1 MGAGAVLA
9 LLLIVVGALLG
20 SGGLVL
26 AGVLTAL
33 VIAVQSVWSRFG
45 LRSLEYERHLS
56 ATRVPWGERVELDLV
71 VRNAKALPLPW
82 LQIDDLVTHGADI
95 ADRHLTESAQRGVD
109 VLRGTWSVGW
119 FERVTRRFQIVGSRR
134 GTYRFTAAELRVA
147 DLFARTTR
155 SEERPLR
162 TTYRVIP
169 RIVSVRSALA
179 QSPSV
184 GATRAAKGLFEEP
197 SLFAGVRPYQPGDP
211 LRRIHWKATA
221 RVGRPV
227 SRRYDPG
234 REREVLI
241 ALDMQTM
248 SEAWW
253 MLNWD
258 DAVVEGLCIAALS
271 LARSFLLDGTAVGLA
286 VNAFSDRPQRTVYLP
301 PQRRARPGRGPSP
314 TCWRM
319 SAHIASVPFEGLLA
333 DVTRRAPRGL
343 FGHRPECPGSGRI
356 RPGPA
361 TPQRP
366 GISSRAT
373 PPSDR
378 TPASGPRGRGR
389 RACPAPPIVS
399 ILTGRLPM
407 RSNVSPDAVVAVL
420 APALWRLP
428 GSPCVYVTVE
438 SLAGSGPAAP
448 CPSSPS
454 PAPPWSGWASRG
466 PRGTTADRPTGP
478 RSP

>member
-9 LLLIVVGALLG
+9 LLLLVAGALLG
-20 SGGLVL
+20 AGGLVL
-26 AGVLTAL
+26 AGVVTGV
-33 VIAVQSVWSRFG
+33 VIAVQSVWSRYG

-56 ATRVPWGERVELDLV
+56 ADRVPWGERIELDLI

-95 ADRHLTESAQRGVD
+95 ADRNLTESAQRGVD

-134 GTYRFTAAELRVA
+134 GTYRFSAAEIRVA

-155 SEERPLR
+155 SEERPLA

-169 RIVSVRSALA
+169 RMLAVRSALA

-184 GATRAAKGLFEEP
+184 GATRVAKGLFEEP

-248 SEAWW
+248 TDAWW
-253 MLNWD
+253 KLNWD
-258 DAVVEGLCIAALS
+258 DDVVEGLCVAALS
-271 LARSFLLDGTAVGLA
+271 LARSFLSDGTAVGLA
-286 VNAFSDRPQRTVYLP
+286 VNAFSDRPQRTVFLP
-301 PQRRARPGRGPSP
+301 PAASLTQVAAVADLLADVSP
-314 TCWRM
+314 Y
-319 SAHIASVPFEGLLA
+319 ASVPFEGLLA
-333 DVTRRAPRGL
+333 DVTRRAPAGCSVIALSARDPIEFAPVLRRLNAQGFVASHAA
-343 FGHRPECPGSGRI
+343 FG
-356 RPGPA
+356 
-361 TPQRP
+361 
-366 GISSRAT
+366 
-373 PPSDR
+373 
-378 TPASGPRGRGR
+378 
-389 RACPAPPIVS
+389 
-399 ILTGRLPM
+399 
-407 RSNVSPDAVVAVL
+407 PDAGRWTARARAFGLSSAAYRL
-420 APALWRLP
+420 APDWQ
-428 GSPCVYVTVE
+428 
-438 SLAGSGPAAP
+438 
-448 CPSSPS
+448 
-454 PAPPWSGWASRG
+454 
-466 PRGTTADRPTGP
+466 TADALERIA
-478 RSP
+478 